1 MEELTPKVGP
11 NLSDSPETPPEAAHV
26 FGYDVASQARTAPV
40 IKPNP
45 NSPLA
50 AGWYER
56 KGGIHSW
63 MG

>member
-11 NLSDSPETPPEAAHV
+11 NLSDSPEIPPETAHV

-50 AGWYER
+50 AG
-56 KGGIHSW
+56 
-63 MG
+63 